1 MAEQLTHKNTGKNT
15 GKNDAQRAVLAQKLK
30 DHGLRT
36 TAPRLMLAELLFAD
50 GNRHITAEALF
61 SEARAAGLKV
71 SQATIYNTLNQFC
84 DANLLREVQVDQAR
98 SYFDTNMS
106 DHHHFYVEAEGRLI
120 DIEQDAV
127 ALAKLPDAPDGFAVS
142 GVDIVIRLEK

>member
-1 MAEQLTHKNTGKNT
+1 MAEQLTGKSASQ
-15 GKNDAQRAVLAQKLK
+15 NDAQRAVLAQKLK

-36 TAPRLMLAELLFAD
+36 TTPRLMLAELLFAG

-61 SEARAAGLKV
+61 SEARAASLKV

-84 DANLLREVQVDQAR
+84 DAGLLREVQVDQER

-127 ALAKLPDAPDGFAVS
+127 ALAKLPDAPDGFSVS

>member
-1 MAEQLTHKNTGKNT
+1 MAEQLTRKSASNQ
-15 GKNDAQRAVLAQKLK
+15 DAQRAVLAQKLK

-36 TAPRLMLAELLFAD
+36 TTPRLMLAELLFAG

-84 DANLLREVQVDQAR
+84 DAGLLREVQVDQAR

-127 ALAKLPDAPDGFAVS
+127 ALAKLPDAPDGFSVS